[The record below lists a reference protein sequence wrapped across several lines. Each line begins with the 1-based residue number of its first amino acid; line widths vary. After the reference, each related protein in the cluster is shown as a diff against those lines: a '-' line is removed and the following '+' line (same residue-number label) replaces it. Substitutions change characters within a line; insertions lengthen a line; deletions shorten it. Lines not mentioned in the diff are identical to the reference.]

1 MKRKY
6 LLYAA
11 LVILFTACTRNSDSL
26 VTPNNSV
33 TAAAGQWKVI
43 FYWDKKDETSNFAG
57 WAISF
62 QPDGKLTATKGGTV
76 VNGTWAQTSSKFSL
90 SFGTD
95 PVLIDLAGNWQI
107 ISITDSLIKLKDDNP
122 SQDDELHLG
131 K

>member
-6 LLYAA
+6 LLYAV
-11 LVILFTACTRNSDSL
+11 LLILFTACTRNSDSL
-26 VTPNNSV
+26 VTPNSSV
-33 TAAAGQWKVI
+33 AAAAGQWKVI

-62 QPDGKLTATKGGTV
+62 QADGKLTATKGGTT
-76 VNGTWAQTSSKFSL
+76 VNGTWSQTSSRFNL

-95 PVLIDLAGNWQI
+95 PLLSDLAGNWQI

>member
-11 LVILFTACTRNSDSL
+11 MLILFTACTRNADSL
-26 VTPNNSV
+26 VTPNNAVSS
-33 TAAAGQWKVI
+33 TSQWKVI

-57 WAISF
+57 WTISF
-62 QPDGKLTATKGGTV
+62 LDGGKLTASKGSTV
-76 VNGTWAQTSSKFSL
+76 VNGTWAQTSSKFTL
-90 SFGTD
+90 SFGGD
-95 PVLIDLAGNWQI
+95 PVLSDLDGNWQI
-107 ISITDSLIKLKDDNP
+107 VSITDSLIKLKDDNP

>member
-6 LLYAA
+6 LLYAV

-26 VTPNNSV
+26 VTPNNAVSA
-33 TAAAGQWKVI
+33 TGQWKVL

-95 PVLIDLAGNWQI
+95 PVLINLAGNWQI
-107 ISITDSLIKLKDDNP
+107 ISITDSLIKLEDDNP